1 MLLAISEV
9 LTKDDLTSLT
19 PRLAALTFVD
29 GKATAGAAAR
39 KVKHNEQASG
49 PDLAAL
55 LAFVGAAIKRH
66 PVLEAAARPAQWGPM
81 LVSRYRSGMAYGR
94 HVDNAYMDQVR
105 SDLSF
110 TLFLTDPETYDGGEL
125 ALDLPGGTQSIKLPA
140 GSMVLYP
147 STSIHEVM
155 PVTRGERLAVVGWI
169 ESRVR
174 GAEHREIL
182 FDLANARSLVA
193 GSNAPSDACLLLQKV
208 EANLL
213 RLLG

>member
-1 MLLAISEV
+1 MLLAISHV
-9 LTKDDLTSLT
+9 LTGEDLATLA
-19 PRLAALTFVD
+19 PRLAGLTFVD

-49 PDLAAL
+49 PDLAAV

-66 PVLEAAARPAQWGPM
+66 PVLEAAARPAEWGPM
-81 LVSRYRSGMAYGR
+81 LVSRYRPGMAYGR
-94 HVDNAYMDQVR
+94 HVDNAFMEHVR

-110 TLFLTDPETYDGGEL
+110 TLFLAGPETYDGGEL
-125 ALDLPGGTQSIKLPA
+125 ALDLPGGTQAIKLPA
-140 GSMVLYP
+140 GSMVVYP
-147 STSIHEVM
+147 STSIHEVV

-174 GAEHREIL
+174 GAEHREML
-182 FDLANARSLVA
+182 FDLANARTLVA
-193 GSNAPSDACLLLQKV
+193 GSNAPPDAHLLLQKV